1 MLDYLQLFAEDHPET
16 STDIIQEF
24 RNSQSSP
31 KKGIYLP
38 GQDIGLLKVFWK
50 FCFKGVYNIYQCM
63 FSSMTW
69 SQNDLDLCPKFFTN

>member
-31 KKGIYLP
+31 KKGVYLP
-38 GQDIGLLKVFWK
+38 GKDIGILKICGSFVSK
-50 FCFKGVYNIYQCM
+50 VYITYTSVCSVQ
-63 FSSMTW
+63 
-69 SQNDLDLCPKFFTN
+69 